1 MTEETM
7 AAAKAALVANGFV
20 ANDDGTVY
28 TKYRNKG
35 TVERTRYEVVDGGFH
50 RFFKGEQAEHSL
62 LPKGDP
68 AWDGL
73 PPGARNGVSASEYPK
88 FFQWVWPAEDILKI
102 YGGTSA

>member
-7 AAAKAALVANGFV
+7 AAAKAALVAHGFV
-20 ANDDGTVY
+20 ANADGTVF
-28 TKYRNKG
+28 TLTRKNG
-35 TVERTRYEVVDGGFH
+35 VERTRYEVVDGGFK
-50 RFFKGEQAEHSL
+50 RFFRGEPMEHSL

-88 FFQWVWPAEDILKI
+88 FFQWVWPAGDILKI